1 MASKA
6 EGFEVEGFPAGVP
19 AQQKRQCAK
28 IACLGKVCGGWCAAA
43 RDFETAEPMTPRFG
57 R

>member
-1 MASKA
+1 MASKG

-43 RDFETAEPMTPRFG
+43 RDFETAEPMTSRFG